1 MTAKQDE
8 RPPLA
13 VAHVSVE
20 VSDLKQASDHY
31 VKLGMRAVLLG
42 ETISVLELRGGT
54 HLVVRPT
61 DKSIAPGTKAPFDLM
76 VDDLDAVRERRKTE
90 GLNPSDVTSGRIHN
104 SFRIT
109 DLSGYEITIFNPH
122 TSDRPV

>member
-1 MTAKQDE
+1 MTKQDE

-13 VAHVSVE
+13 VAHISVD
-20 VSDLKQASDHY
+20 VSDLKRASAYY
-31 VKLGMRAVLLG
+31 VNLGMRAVHLG

-61 DKSIAPGTKAPFDLM
+61 EKSIAPGTQAPFDLM
-76 VDDLDAVRERRKTE
+76 VDDLDAVREQWSSE
-90 GLNPSDVTSGRIHN
+90 GLNPTDVTTGRIHN

-109 DLSGYEITIFNPH
+109 DPSGYEITIYNPH